1 MKCETVDMS
10 FTGKNF
16 RDYVHTQDIPS
27 IERHF
32 QEGES
37 SDIYSV
43 LNYTDIFISRSV
55 LYRHQRISE

>member
-1 MKCETVDMS
+1 MKCETVDMN

-43 LNYTDIFISRSV
+43 LNYTQIFS
-55 LYRHQRISE
+55 Y